1 MKNPIFE
8 SASAAIAPHNKL
20 FKERQHSGDED
31 GLAYVL
37 PDDRRLGK
45 LLGFD
50 AAEIVLLR
58 LHVRLVIEQRR
69 MAWMRDE
76 VCEIRALRQMARGG
90 SRRIENDKHR
100 AWLQIFFDIGRNPAD
115 VRVRHR

>member
-8 SASAAIAPHNKL
+8 SASAAIAPCKKP

-50 AAEIVLLR
+50 AAPAVGNILMNVLL
-58 LHVRLVIEQRR
+58 
-69 MAWMRDE
+69 AS
-76 VCEIRALRQMARGG
+76 RGR
-90 SRRIENDKHR
+90 SDCKPR
-100 AWLQIFFDIGRNPAD
+100 
-115 VRVRHR
+115 